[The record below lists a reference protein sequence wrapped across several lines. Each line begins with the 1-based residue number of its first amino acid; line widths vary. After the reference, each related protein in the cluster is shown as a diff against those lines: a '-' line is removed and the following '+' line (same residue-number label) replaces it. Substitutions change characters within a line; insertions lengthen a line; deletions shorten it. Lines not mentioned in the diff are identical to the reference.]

1 MIDWKTIN
9 GEGFLAPTMA
19 KDFPNLPVVKSEG
32 LFYIGVDGK
41 NILIL
46 HQELLREYRT

>member
-1 MIDWKTIN
+1 MIDWHTIN

-32 LFYIGVDGK
+32 LFYIGVNGK
-41 NILIL
+41 KYLDL
-46 HQELLREYRT
+46 DRKSVV